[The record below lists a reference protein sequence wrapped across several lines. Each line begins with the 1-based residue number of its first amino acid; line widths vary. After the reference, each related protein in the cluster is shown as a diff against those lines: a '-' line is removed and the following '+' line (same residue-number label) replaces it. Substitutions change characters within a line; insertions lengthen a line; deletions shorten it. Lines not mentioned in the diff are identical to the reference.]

1 MKYIIRIQAVARGF
15 LCRRQYMRELRE
27 MLVASG
33 EIDLLLTN
41 EEINIRDKGRI
52 IFKHLWAYTQMK
64 KEQRRRLAATIKI

>member
-1 MKYIIRIQAVARGF
+1 
-15 LCRRQYMRELRE
+15 MRELRE

-52 IFKHLWAYTQMK
+52 IFKHLWAYT
-64 KEQRRRLAATIKI
+64 